1 MIGIRYL
8 IFNLFAAN
16 EFPIPNPKIRLVH
29 SKPNICS
36 GLPCHSHQTF
46 TKHIKMIS
54 YLKGTIAFKSPT
66 YLIIEVNGVGY
77 HVHISLNTYSQVDK
91 MTQDMVKIH
100 TVFQVKED
108 SHTLYGFAE
117 ESERSL
123 FLQLISVKGV
133 GPSTA
138 QIVLSSMSAEEL
150 RAAIVGENVIAIQKV
165 KGIGAKTAKQIILDL
180 KDKMVKEGGE
190 NILTFP
196 SQNNTLRDEALFAL
210 VALGFPKINVQ
221 KSLNTI
227 LREQPSMV
235 SVEALIKAALKQLS

>member
-1 MIGIRYL
+1 
-8 IFNLFAAN
+8 
-16 EFPIPNPKIRLVH
+16 
-29 SKPNICS
+29 
-36 GLPCHSHQTF
+36 
-46 TKHIKMIS
+46 MIS
-54 YLKGTIAFKSPT
+54 YLKGAIAFKSPT

>member
-1 MIGIRYL
+1 
-8 IFNLFAAN
+8 
-16 EFPIPNPKIRLVH
+16 
-29 SKPNICS
+29 
-36 GLPCHSHQTF
+36 
-46 TKHIKMIS
+46 MIS

-66 YLIIEVNGVGY
+66 YLIIDVNGVGY
-77 HVHISLNTYSQVDK
+77 HVHISLNTYSQIDK

-108 SHTLYGFAE
+108 SQTLYGFAE
-117 ESERSL
+117 ESERAL
-123 FLQLISVKGV
+123 FVQLISVKGV

>member
-1 MIGIRYL
+1 
-8 IFNLFAAN
+8 
-16 EFPIPNPKIRLVH
+16 
-29 SKPNICS
+29 
-36 GLPCHSHQTF
+36 
-46 TKHIKMIS
+46 MIS

>member
-1 MIGIRYL
+1 VAFSKEL
-8 IFNLFAAN
+8 FIFAQNNTFLLALCEKCASSN
-16 EFPIPNPKIRLVH
+16 Q
-29 SKPNICS
+29 KP
-36 GLPCHSHQTF
+36 P
-46 TKHIKMIS
+46 MIS

-66 YLIIEVNGVGY
+66 YLIIDVNGVGY
-77 HVHISLNTYSQVDK
+77 HVNISLNTYSQVEK
-91 MTQDMVKIH
+91 MPEVVKIH

-117 ESERSL
+117 ETERSL

-180 KDKMVKEGGE
+180 KDKMLKDGGE
-190 NILTFP
+190 NILTFS
-196 SQNNTLRDEALFAL
+196 SQNNTLRDEALSAL

-221 KSLNTI
+221 KALNTI
-227 LREQPSMV
+227 LREQPSIV
-235 SVEALIKAALKQLS
+235 SVEVLIKAALKQLS